1 MFDSATEY
9 NWISKTVADRLKL
22 VIVNMPSEQYTTF
35 SGVTFQSSE
44 VADIVWSAGVG
55 EGAHGSRQ
63 SRFRISNSP
72 MDVDIVFGKD
82 FIDLIFSE
90 PNVASMFLNSELVG
104 DKEASKS
111 SPQDLT
117 DLTNYEDYLR
127 RNLPQFVRSALEARI
142 NNEIQPIE
150 EGLRD
155 QILDVIEEAQNQAF
169 LAYRA
174 QAEAKDN
181 PPPLT

>member
-22 VIVNMPSEQYTTF
+22 VIVNVPSEQYTTF

-44 VADIVWSAGVG
+44 VADIVWSAGVRK
-55 EGAHGSRQ
+55 GAHGSRQ
-63 SRFRISNSP
+63 SRFRISNPP
-72 MDVDIVFGKD
+72 MDVDIVFGRD
-82 FIDLIFSE
+82 LIDLIFSE
-90 PNVASMFLNSELVG
+90 PNVASMFLELVG

-111 SPQDLT
+111 PQDLT
-117 DLTNYEDYLR
+117 DLSNYEDYLR